1 MDQKSRRR
9 MRFCS
14 VILFISL
21 LFPQSGYE
29 VADKMS
35 NRDAPSD
42 VKSMLIMLLKDKRGN
57 TLESKL
63 ISHSK
68 DSGKKQMLWFI
79 SPPSDRGISL
89 YKIENENGKDLMK
102 MWLPAFKKIR
112 KISARKKSENFMNS
126 DLTFEDLYNRDI
138 DDFTYD
144 IDITN
149 DSTYVLTSYP
159 KEEINSSYSKHVSWV
174 NRATLL
180 IAKEESYSS
189 KGALLK
195 TKEMKY
201 TNIDGFDLVKEINV
215 VNVKTKHET
224 YLRFEDMK
232 LNSGI
237 KDKDFHEMNLRR
249 IPLK

>member
-1 MDQKSRRR
+1 

-14 VILFISL
+14 VILSISL
-21 LFPQSGYE
+21 LFSQSGYE
-29 VADKMS
+29 LADKMS

-42 VKSMLIMLLKDKRGN
+42 VKSMLIMVLKDKRGN

-237 KDKDFHEMNLRR
+237 KDKDFHEMNLKR